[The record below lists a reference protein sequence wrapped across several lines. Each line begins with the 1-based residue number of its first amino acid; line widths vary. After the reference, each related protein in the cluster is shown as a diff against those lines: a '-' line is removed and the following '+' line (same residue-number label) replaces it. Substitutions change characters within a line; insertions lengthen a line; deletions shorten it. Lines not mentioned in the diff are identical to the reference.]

1 MEKEILA
8 KLEPIVTAST
18 AVIMQQ
24 ALLKEDIERF
34 QKELRKFIMS
44 AVSFYDAST
53 EGFYH
58 GLLLGMSAIM
68 NQHYDLTSNR
78 EAGDGRYDIQLK
90 PKNRKLPGFLI
101 EIKSLSKKQSDDA
114 DVEVMLEELAMKG
127 LHQIE
132 KKQYY
137 NELKNDGC
145 TKIICLGVAFSG
157 KKCKVVY
164 DSNMQ
169 QV

>member
-1 MEKEILA
+1 MAGYLTVQSEQPLHDGNSICRLCIPNREITILYEKEILA

-78 EAGDGRYDIQLK
+78 DKLK
-90 PKNRKLPGFLI
+90 I
-101 EIKSLSKKQSDDA
+101 AQ
-114 DVEVMLEELAMKG
+114 V
-127 LHQIE
+127 E
-132 KKQYY
+132 KKW
-137 NELKNDGC
+137 L
-145 TKIICLGVAFSG
+145 V
-157 KKCKVVY
+157 
-164 DSNMQ
+164 
-169 QV
+169 